1 MAQQIKKLIKRAVRV
16 AMPAPESSAAPVPA
30 NRPWSVADNATD
42 NAWTIAAHGQT
53 YRFFFITGCY
63 KSGTH
68 WVQNILNLHP
78 AVNVKGE
85 FHFETLQRG
94 YEAMVNT
101 HWYLSARPRLRPT
114 ADASYHDFVRRMMWS
129 ETRDKPGATWLG
141 DRTPRLL
148 NEVLPGAPVINIR
161 RDGRDV
167 MVSWNFHHLR
177 AQRIE
182 NLLPQ
187 MRETAERIGPEF
199 RDHPERFHAPG
210 AGFLAEEWWFRH
222 HARVWAGMITRE
234 LEEAPRMIERGT
246 RLLRIAYEDIH
257 ADVQS
262 ARRQLFDHLG
272 LRESEAAPLSHET
285 RTLPGF
291 EEESP
296 TKFYR
301 KGATGEWKDMFTD
314 RQRQWFKEEAG
325 AALIAAGYEKD
336 GNW

>member
-1 MAQQIKKLIKRAVRV
+1 MAQQIKKLIKKAVRV

-30 NRPWSVADNATD
+30 NRPWSVADNATE
-42 NAWTIAAHGQT
+42 NPWTISAHGQT

-68 WVQNILNLHP
+68 WVQNLLNLHP
-78 AVNVKGE
+78 QVNAKGE
-85 FHFETLQRG
+85 FHFESLQRG
-94 YEAMVNT
+94 VHDLTNT
-101 HWYLSARPRLRPT
+101 HWYLSARPRLRPV
-114 ADASYHDFVRRMMWS
+114 AEASFHDFVRRMMWA
-129 ETRDKPGATWLG
+129 ETRDKPAATWLG
-141 DRTPRLL
+141 DRTPRAIG
-148 NEVLPGAPVINIR
+148 EILPGAPIINIR

-182 NLLPQ
+182 NLRDE
-187 MRETAERIGPEF
+187 MRDFAAKHGPEF
-199 RDHPERFHAPG
+199 RDHPERFTTPG
-210 AGFLAEEWWFRH
+210 SGFLGEEQWFRH
-222 HARVWAGMITRE
+222 HARVWAGIIKRE
-234 LEEAPRMIERGT
+234 VEEAPHLIARGT
-246 RLLRIAYEDIH
+246 PLLRLVYEDMHRDIT
-257 ADVQS
+257 A
-262 ARRQLFDHLG
+262 ARHQLFAHLR
-272 LRESEAAPLSHET
+272 LSEQTALPLSHET

-314 RQRQWFKEEAG
+314 RQKQWFKDEAG
-325 AALIAAGYEKD
+325 EALIAAGYEKD